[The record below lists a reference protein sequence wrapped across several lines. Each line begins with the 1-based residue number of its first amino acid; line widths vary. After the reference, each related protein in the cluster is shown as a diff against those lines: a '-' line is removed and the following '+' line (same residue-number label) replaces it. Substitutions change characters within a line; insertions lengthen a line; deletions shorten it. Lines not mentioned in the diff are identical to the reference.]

1 MSSRII
7 EVVIDLND
15 RTGGK
20 LEGFT
25 SKLLAFDKKVQALHS
40 KLAGFANRAY
50 SATVSL
56 IDRVTT
62 PGSRINSFLKN
73 LAGKIYRVTI
83 NANDGALNKIRNIEA
98 ALARLAGKAYTIG
111 VNLRDNVTKKLGGI
125 SEGLLSGAMMGAGV
139 FAPVLGAAGV
149 GFGVGNA
156 LENYINFEYMT
167 SKVAA
172 ITGKDKSSDEMK
184 TLIEQAKQLG
194 RDTEWTRTQ
203 VAEAQFYEA
212 LAGWSPAQIQAA
224 TPHILNLA
232 TAGGTELGRASDIVT
247 DSMTAFG
254 IKAQDTYER
263 NGQQINAVE
272 RFVDMLA
279 KTQASSNTTVE
290 MLGEVS
296 KYAAPVIGGMYSTDT
311 AQGRMDAAR
320 DTLVMAGLMANAG
333 IKASMG
339 GTAIRGVFNRF
350 AGGNRNAWFGLQAM
364 GVDVFDERGEFLPVR
379 EIAKSFQNKIKNGVN
394 LDELNANFEELAGVK
409 IHADTRRKLDQLY
422 SNLQKNGGK
431 FTGAD
436 IAKLS
441 SMFAGAEH
449 MSGLMAVL
457 LGDWDALYEK
467 IDNCDGAAQKMA
479 DTMNDNLRG
488 DLLKL
493 GSAWDSFTQGFFE
506 GGAGDGLRNFVQS
519 LTEVIANAEKLFKDG
534 IQLGDLGRIGFDI
547 VDRLKNKFLELD
559 GVGSILAGGALM
571 AGLLKMRSVMQS
583 IIAYGRELRT
593 TIQGGTPPPGTRGG
607 STKGGVPPISSQV
620 GTMHVTAGTV
630 YINGTVAGG
639 QGQGGAGSGSDEL
652 PGENAGGGDNG
663 GSGGGGS
670 RSRWQIA
677 KSAAKEAAVITGA
690 FAGIDSYFAREQA
703 EQTNQLAADE
713 TIRQTLRLNEMKQAG
728 DYSQEELAQQ
738 TKLVEDAKANQTK
751 VKKENADDVMRTD
764 LKGIGMTGGAAVGA
778 GLGAISPIPGG
789 ALVGTILGGFI
800 GDLLGGKVADFAKE
814 HGINGDNF
822 QKKMQEY
829 WTEKFQ
835 GANEAFMDF
844 FSFGKKAEAAELT
857 PAQQAQQAAMERGEV
872 VTAPTENI
880 SAEPARTEKT
890 LAVNFDLPEFNLSEK
905 LSELLSF
912 DLPEFN
918 LGEKITELLSFDLPE
933 INLGEQISEM
943 FSGIGETIW
952 ENLSGALE
960 SMLNFGEQVQETLSS
975 ACEGAGEIISNLG
988 ATLSEGLSTAVASAT
1003 ETFSAFG
1010 EMVSSALVTAQS
1022 AAESALA
1029 SISAAFDSALAQ
1041 ITGAWSALPG
1051 IFSGIFSGLGG
1062 AAEAAGS
1069 AIYSGL
1075 TSIIG
1080 AVIGAWQSAA
1090 SAVSSIISSIS
1101 AMASSISLPSF
1112 GGGGGGKYAEGGFV
1126 TRPTYGLVGEAGSE
1140 VIIPLNPSRRA
1151 RALDLFEKTG
1161 AILGGDA
1168 MTFAGDELA
1177 QVDSPDTDF
1186 ADDFN
1191 VPNVPSLD
1199 APDSESSAQFSN
1211 SNSNSAQISI
1221 GGINISF
1228 DLPSVQNAQD
1238 FMENIQGNLNDIAQA
1253 IASKLAAQIADIHQN
1268 QALEA

>member
-1 MSSRII
+1 MADRTIEII
-7 EVVIDLND
+7 IDIND

-20 LEGFT
+20 LDGFT

-50 SATVSL
+50 TATVSL

-125 SEGLLSGAMMGAGV
+125 SEGLLSGAMMGAGM

-149 GFGVGNA
+149 GFGIASVIDA
-156 LENYINFEYMT
+156 YKDFEYQT

-184 TLIEQAKQLG
+184 MLIEQAKQLG

-263 NGQQINAVE
+263 NGRQINAVE

-296 KYAAPVIGGMYSTDT
+296 KYAAPVIGGMYSTNT

-333 IKASMG
+333 VKASMG

-364 GVDVFDERGEFLPVR
+364 GIDVFDENGEFLTIR
-379 EIAKSFQNKIKNGVN
+379 DIAKNMQNAVKNGVN
-394 LDELNANFEELAGVK
+394 LDKLTANFEELAGVK
-409 IHADTRRKLDQLY
+409 IHADTRRKLDRLY
-422 SNLQKNGGK
+422 NNLQKNGGNL
-431 FTGAD
+431 TGAD
-436 IAKLS
+436 LAQLS
-441 SMFAGAEH
+441 SMWGGAEH

-479 DTMNDNLRG
+479 DTMKDNLRG
-488 DLLKL
+488 DLLLL

-571 AGLLKMRSVMQS
+571 AGLLKMCSVMQR

-639 QGQGGAGSGSDEL
+639 QVNESL
-652 PGENAGGGDNG
+652 ENFFF
-663 GSGGGGS
+663 S
-670 RSRWQIA
+670 
-677 KSAAKEAAVITGA
+677 
-690 FAGIDSYFAREQA
+690 
-703 EQTNQLAADE
+703 
-713 TIRQTLRLNEMKQAG
+713 
-728 DYSQEELAQQ
+728 
-738 TKLVEDAKANQTK
+738 KAN
-751 VKKENADDVMRTD
+751 A
-764 LKGIGMTGGAAVGA
+764 
-778 GLGAISPIPGG
+778 S
-789 ALVGTILGGFI
+789 
-800 GDLLGGKVADFAKE
+800 
-814 HGINGDNF
+814 
-822 QKKMQEY
+822 
-829 WTEKFQ
+829 
-835 GANEAFMDF
+835 
-844 FSFGKKAEAAELT
+844 ELT

-890 LAVNFDLPEFNLSEK
+890 LAVNFDLPEFNLQEK

-960 SMLNFGEQVQETLSS
+960 SMSNFGEQVQETLSS

-1003 ETFSAFG
+1003 ETFSAFA
-1010 EMVSSALVTAQS
+1010 EMVSFALATAQS
-1022 AAESALA
+1022 AAESTLA
-1029 SISAAFDSALAQ
+1029 GISAAFDSALAQ

-1199 APDSESSAQFSN
+1199 APDSESSAQISN

-1253 IASKLAAQIADIHQN
+1253 IAAKLATQIADIHQN